1 MSTLEILILIV
12 GIGLINVLCFLIGAR
27 TGQKTVKGEDITLP
41 NLNPIEAVRE
51 AVREH
56 EISRQQRKDEDNFN
70 TMLDNIEV
78 YDGTNIGQ
86 KDFI

>member
-12 GIGLINVLCFLIGAR
+12 GIGLINVLCFLIGAK
-27 TGQKTVKGEDITLP
+27 TGQKAVKGEDITLP

-51 AVREH
+51 H
-56 EISRQQRKDEDNFN
+56 EISRQQKKEEDNFN

-78 YDGTNIGQ
+78 YDGTSIGQ